1 MSEPGVPPPPPTYD
15 PPPPP
20 PPSGGGAQ
28 SSDRTVMIVL
38 SYLGLLALI
47 PLLTKKEDREIQ
59 WHAKHGLVLFVAYII
74 AVVLFQALTF
84 VLPPEISC
92 FFGCLPGFALFAA
105 YVVVIILAISKAL
118 KGERFLIPGVSDFAN
133 KF

>member
-20 PPSGGGAQ
+20 PPSGGAPQ
-28 SSDRTVMIVL
+28 SSDRTMMIVL
-38 SYLGLLALI
+38 SYLGLLALV

-59 WHAKHGLVLFVAYII
+59 WHAKHGLVLFAAFVVA
-74 AVVLFQALTF
+74 AVLFNVLSA
-84 VLPPEISC
+84 VLPAEISC
-92 FFGCLPGFALFAA
+92 LFGCIPWLIIWGG
-105 YVVVIILAISKAL
+105 YMVVIILCISKAL
-118 KGERFLIPGVSDFAN
+118 KGERFLVPGLSDFAN